1 MKSRWQSLLALSV
14 TAIAFVL
21 FTAGT
26 AWAGKPKPPHIVLG
40 PDHETADVFS
50 YANAIR
56 ERVFIPVPG
65 VDQDGDG
72 VMDRVSI
79 DIIRPAETNQ
89 GMKVPAIIDPS
100 PYYTSLGRG
109 NETQYIHTTPAGNL
123 DQFPLFYDNFFV
135 PRGYAVILA
144 DAVGTAFSTG
154 CPLHGGPGDLAGF
167 KAVIDW
173 LMGRT
178 PGLDKD
184 GNPVTATWDNGK
196 NAMIGKSY
204 DGTFANGV
212 ASTGVD
218 GLTTIVPI
226 SAISDWYD
234 YSRMGGIRFN
244 THYPA
249 SLSNTITQNVS
260 ATQLGVAPPSNNAK
274 CLASRNAM
282 SAVGPNGD
290 GDSDGDINGF
300 WQDRN
305 YNLNVGNVHAAVFES
320 QGLNDD
326 NVRPNHF
333 AQWWAGLTAHNVPRK
348 LWLSQEGHVDPFDYR
363 RSVWVDT
370 LHRWF
375 DHWLYGIPNG
385 IMQQPKVDIET
396 GPNTWETARRW
407 PLQQT
412 RPVGVYLQGTAAG
425 AKGLL
430 GLRSGGA
437 TSSLTFTDANLSETN
452 YLSLTNTQA
461 NKLMFLSPPL
471 KHDLRISGTP
481 VVDIQAS
488 LNKTQSNLSAFLVDY
503 GGGVLRVFRTSN
515 EGVQNLTTR
524 SCWGDSTTAD
534 SSCYLDVVER
544 TTTPTSWRVAKG
556 ILDSSNRDSLF
567 TGLAMPA
574 TIGQTYEFKWP
585 LLPNDFTFVA
595 GHQLGVIVGGNF
607 SGYGS
612 VNGTTGTAITV
623 DTKLSKL
630 ILPITGGRAAAR
642 RSGAFD
648 GSPVVKIKTP
658 AEGAVY
664 RLGKV
669 VHASYKCKDAS
680 TTIASCV
687 GTVPKGAAIDTSTPG
702 AHTFTVTATDADG
715 TTTTATTHY
724 TVTS

>member
-1 MKSRWQSLLALSV
+1 MRKRLWMVALS
-14 TAIAFVL
+14 AAAFVL
-21 FTAGT
+21 LNAGT
-26 AWAGKPKPPHIVLG
+26 ALAAKPKPPHIVVG
-40 PDHETADVFS
+40 ADHTTSAVFS

-72 VMDRVSI
+72 VFDRVSI

-109 NETQYIHTTPAGNL
+109 NESQFIHTTAAGNL
-123 DQFPLFYDNFFV
+123 DLFPLFYDNYFV

-144 DAVGTAFSTG
+144 DAVGTAFSSG

-167 KAVIDW
+167 TAVIDW
-173 LMGRT
+173 LMGRS
-178 PGLDKD
+178 PGFDKD
-184 GNPVTATWDNGK
+184 GNSVAATWANGK

-234 YSRMGGIRFN
+234 YSRMGGVRFN
-244 THYPA
+244 SHYPA
-249 SLSNTITQNVS
+249 FLSDAITDNQDAS
-260 ATQLGVAPPSNNAK
+260 RLGVVPPDNNAK

-290 GDSDGDINGF
+290 GDSDGDIDAF
-300 WQDRN
+300 WQARN
-305 YNLNVGNVHAAVFES
+305 YNLDVGNVHASVFES

-333 AQWWAGLTAHNVPRK
+333 AQWWNGLTAHNVPRK

-363 RSVWVDT
+363 RGIWVDT

-375 DHWLYGIPNG
+375 DHWLYGLPNG
-385 IMQQPKVDIET
+385 IMQQPKIDIET
-396 GPNTWETARRW
+396 GPNTWTTAKAW

-412 RPVGVYLQGTAAG
+412 RPVGIYLQGTTAG
-425 AKGLL
+425 AKGVLA
-430 GLRSGGA
+430 LRSGGG

-461 NKLMFLSPPL
+461 NKLTFLSPPL
-471 KHDLRISGTP
+471 KHDLRVSGTP
-481 VVDIQAS
+481 VVDIRAS
-488 LNKTQSNLSAFLVDY
+488 LSKTQSNLSAFLVDY

-524 SCWGDSTTAD
+524 SCWGDSTTVD
-534 SSCYLDVVER
+534 SACYLDVIER
-544 TTTPTSWRVAKG
+544 TTTPTSWRVGKG
-556 ILDSSNRDSLF
+556 LLDSSNRDSLF
-567 TGLAMPA
+567 SGAGSPV

-595 GHQLGVIVGGNF
+595 GHQLGVILGANF

-612 VNGTTGTAITV
+612 VNGTTATAITV
-623 DTKLSKL
+623 DTKLSKIL
-630 ILPITGGRAAAR
+630 LPITGGRAAAR
-642 RSGAFD
+642 ASGAFD

-658 AEGAVY
+658 PEGAVY

-669 VHASYKCKDAS
+669 VHASYKCTSAA

-687 GTVPKGAAIDTSTPG
+687 GTVPKGAAIDTSTQG
-702 AHTFTVTATDADG
+702 SHTFTVTATDANG
-715 TTTTATTHY
+715 TTTTVTTPY
-724 TVTS
+724 TVTG